1 MKRLLLVGLAWT
13 AAIYGVGCA
22 RLYHITTNSGRV
34 ITTRGKPHY
43 DREHS
48 VFTYQDMRGEQRTIS
63 AGSVSQVGPASD
75 TSSPTT
81 FNVKPAR

>member
-1 MKRLLLVGLAWT
+1 MKQPPLLCLTLVVAFLT
-13 AAIYGVGCA
+13 AGCTHH
-22 RLYHITTNSGRV
+22 YNIITNNGRV

-43 DREHS
+43 DKPNS
-48 VFTYQDMRGEQRTIS
+48 VFVFTDVRGEKRTIS
-63 AGSVSQVGPASD
+63 AGSVMQIAPASD